1 MLCNKLCQLYASWQS
16 MGVDK
21 MKTKAEEVLALEDEE
36 FARLGDDFYSKP
48 ARAKLLDQD
57 ALNHEEDCF
66 MSGYEEYETEEE
78 IEDELLA
85 LNEDQPGKIA

>member
-1 MLCNKLCQLYASWQS
+1 

-21 MKTKAEEVLALEDEE
+21 MKTKAEEVLALEEEE
-36 FARLGDDFYSKP
+36 FAKLDDDLYSKT

-57 ALNHEEDCF
+57 ALSHEEDCF
-66 MSGYEEYETEEE
+66 MSGYENYEIEEETEE
-78 IEDELLA
+78 DTLT